1 MMHYPLIKSQEHA
14 EEDDAMSQHLE
25 LVMKRDLAPG
35 WRHAFEKVRVFFAK
49 KSEVDSKE
57 KTEETDWRDRVAKNW
72 YY

>member
-1 MMHYPLIKSQEHA
+1 
-14 EEDDAMSQHLE
+14 MSQHLE

-35 WRHAFEKVRVFFAK
+35 WRNPFEKVRVFFGK
-49 KSEVDSKE
+49 KSETDPKE